1 MDKEKD
7 NVTTFSL
14 SIYGNI
20 TDYNEVL
27 SKARCR
33 IFYTGANRNGTFITE
48 EFAEKLISTLPYVPV
63 KGIYD
68 TMKDDYTDHGRERYE
83 GRIYGIVPE
92 NPNFAWEKHLDVD
105 GVERTYACT
114 DVYLFTGLYKQEAF
128 DIVGKSQSMELY
140 VDSIEGE
147 WQYINGKRF
156 FVFTEGRFLG
166 LQTLGEDYEP
176 CFEGASFYTLVDSV
190 KALMNDLQ
198 DTNVFQKQNLGG
210 EKHMNF
216 KLSDNQKYNMIWS
229 LLNPRFNEENDYVM
243 DYAVCDVYDEY
254 AVVFKFETNAY
265 ERAYYTKNDE
275 TDSLA
280 IDKMEDCYIVDVNE
294 EEKRA
299 LEVLHAMN
307 NNTYEKID
315 EVVTDLQNKVDSF
328 SSKNEENET
337 AIATLQQDKERLENE
352 LEEVNGNYT
361 TALETI
367 DTLTSEKNELNEFK
381 VAAELKEKEA
391 VIEKYVTLI
400 DEEQI
405 NNFKEK
411 IDEFTKEELDKEL
424 AFVLVQTKSTI
435 FTNDESTDVFVFV
448 NKINFVTGESYTLA
462 EFFSGNRRIVIPDLQ
477 RDYCWGD
484 KTHTN
489 ERKELVSGFIDTL
502 VNHYKNYRMEI
513 DKLSLG
519 LIYGYEV
526 PANHIQLC
534 DGQQRMTTL
543 FLLLGMLNKKST
555 ENFFQSLLI
564 SDYELSD
571 DKEPYLQYSVRET
584 SLYFLSDLVC
594 HFFIR
599 NAKDNDYVEKVSDIW
614 HGTWF
619 FNEYRTDPSIR
630 SMISALEIIEN
641 LLKDKDETWCCQFG
655 DFLINRLTFLYY
667 DMETRKNGEETFVV
681 INTTGEPLSSTQ
693 NLKPLVVQADK
704 NKYFEATHHKT
715 PAIAWEEIETW
726 FWKNREPKSN
736 DTADA
741 GFAEFLRWIS
751 IIELTK
757 KGGSSDVVRTIL
769 SKGKYSFNYNEIS
782 LETILNYW
790 ETIKRLFPEN
800 GGEFTNEKSFLSPS
814 DNDFYADTGK
824 YKLKA
829 LSQIECFRLL
839 PVIAYCNNNGCDLT
853 DRNALRL
860 YHFVDN
866 LSRIEN
872 IQKNVNPLVEE
883 AISIALTCTDIIELL
898 QQENQ
903 DKFSKSI
910 LTEEEIDKL
919 RILDNNPSRNDIEEE
934 FWYAQKHPILQ
945 GEILPLI
952 EWTKLNGSFNI
963 ANFKTI
969 RSHFE
974 QIFPRGTKAVTDLT
988 RRSLLTYGLPEYPR
1002 GNSFGYSAEEW
1013 KGIICAN
1020 SKKIAA
1026 AIKGT
1031 ASEAAFVSAAKE
1043 LQGSV
1048 EDLLNFVNKFKK
1060 K

>member
-1 MDKEKD
+1 
-7 NVTTFSL
+7 
-14 SIYGNI
+14 
-20 TDYNEVL
+20 
-27 SKARCR
+27 
-33 IFYTGANRNGTFITE
+33 
-48 EFAEKLISTLPYVPV
+48 
-63 KGIYD
+63 
-68 TMKDDYTDHGRERYE
+68 MK
-83 GRIYGIVPE
+83 
-92 NPNFAWEKHLDVD
+92 
-105 GVERTYACT
+105 
-114 DVYLFTGLYKQEAF
+114 
-128 DIVGKSQSMELY
+128 
-140 VDSIEGE
+140 
-147 WQYINGKRF
+147 
-156 FVFTEGRFLG
+156 
-166 LQTLGEDYEP
+166 
-176 CFEGASFYTLVDSV
+176 
-190 KALMNDLQ
+190 
-198 DTNVFQKQNLGG
+198 
-210 EKHMNF
+210 
-216 KLSDNQKYNMIWS
+216 
-229 LLNPRFNEENDYVM
+229 
-243 DYAVCDVYDEY
+243 
-254 AVVFKFETNAY
+254 
-265 ERAYYTKNDE
+265 
-275 TDSLA
+275 
-280 IDKMEDCYIVDVNE
+280 
-294 EEKRA
+294 
-299 LEVLHAMN
+299 
-307 NNTYEKID
+307 
-315 EVVTDLQNKVDSF
+315 
-328 SSKNEENET
+328 
-337 AIATLQQDKERLENE
+337 
-352 LEEVNGNYT
+352 
-361 TALETI
+361 
-367 DTLTSEKNELNEFK
+367 
-381 VAAELKEKEA
+381 
-391 VIEKYVTLI
+391 
-400 DEEQI
+400 
-405 NNFKEK
+405 
-411 IDEFTKEELDKEL
+411 
-424 AFVLVQTKSTI
+424 
-435 FTNDESTDVFVFV
+435 

-1020 SKKIAA
+1020 SKKI
-1026 AIKGT
+1026 GEYLDT
-1031 ASEAAFVSAAKE
+1031 LFDPSHCSPQSAQDAMIEDYKNNGNKNDLDIFIQHDFLMEYCDEKRFGSYGNGGIMLYKNKWAKPY
-1043 LQGSV
+1043 SV
-1048 EDLLNFVNKFKK
+1048 ENALLLYKLNADWDCYDFDNGKALQDGSFWRIWYYPNRDSNCVVVEREYQNTTVAIDIISHMPHKQLLSVFIRNNEDATKNALLFLVEKNFEFSNEDGRYEIIIDEDIDKFISYIYSLTGEIDESLERIND
-1060 K
+1060 

>member
-92 NPNFAWEKHLDVD
+92 NPNFAWEKHLDAD

-294 EEKRA
+294 EERRA
-299 LEVLHAMN
+299 LEVLHVMN

-315 EVVTDLQNKVDSF
+315 EVVTNLQNKVDSF
-328 SSKNEENET
+328 SSKNEENEI

-435 FTNDESTDVFVFV
+435 FTNDES
-448 NKINFVTGESYTLA
+448 
-462 EFFSGNRRIVIPDLQ
+462 
-477 RDYCWGD
+477 
-484 KTHTN
+484 
-489 ERKELVSGFIDTL
+489 GFIPKEEPPLTGISAIL
-502 VNHYKNYRMEI
+502 EKQ
-513 DKLSLG
+513 K
-519 LIYGYEV
+519 
-526 PANHIQLC
+526 
-534 DGQQRMTTL
+534 
-543 FLLLGMLNKKST
+543 NKK
-555 ENFFQSLLI
+555 
-564 SDYELSD
+564 
-571 DKEPYLQYSVRET
+571 K
-584 SLYFLSDLVC
+584 
-594 HFFIR
+594 
-599 NAKDNDYVEKVSDIW
+599 
-614 HGTWF
+614 
-619 FNEYRTDPSIR
+619 
-630 SMISALEIIEN
+630 
-641 LLKDKDETWCCQFG
+641 
-655 DFLINRLTFLYY
+655 
-667 DMETRKNGEETFVV
+667 
-681 INTTGEPLSSTQ
+681 
-693 NLKPLVVQADK
+693 
-704 NKYFEATHHKT
+704 
-715 PAIAWEEIETW
+715 
-726 FWKNREPKSN
+726 
-736 DTADA
+736 
-741 GFAEFLRWIS
+741 
-751 IIELTK
+751 
-757 KGGSSDVVRTIL
+757 
-769 SKGKYSFNYNEIS
+769 
-782 LETILNYW
+782 
-790 ETIKRLFPEN
+790 
-800 GGEFTNEKSFLSPS
+800 
-814 DNDFYADTGK
+814 
-824 YKLKA
+824 
-829 LSQIECFRLL
+829 
-839 PVIAYCNNNGCDLT
+839 
-853 DRNALRL
+853 
-860 YHFVDN
+860 
-866 LSRIEN
+866 
-872 IQKNVNPLVEE
+872 
-883 AISIALTCTDIIELL
+883 
-898 QQENQ
+898 
-903 DKFSKSI
+903 
-910 LTEEEIDKL
+910 
-919 RILDNNPSRNDIEEE
+919 
-934 FWYAQKHPILQ
+934 
-945 GEILPLI
+945 
-952 EWTKLNGSFNI
+952 
-963 ANFKTI
+963 
-969 RSHFE
+969 
-974 QIFPRGTKAVTDLT
+974 
-988 RRSLLTYGLPEYPR
+988 
-1002 GNSFGYSAEEW
+1002 
-1013 KGIICAN
+1013 
-1020 SKKIAA
+1020 
-1026 AIKGT
+1026 
-1031 ASEAAFVSAAKE
+1031 
-1043 LQGSV
+1043 
-1048 EDLLNFVNKFKK
+1048 
-1060 K
+1060 

>member
-92 NPNFAWEKHLDVD
+92 NPNFAWEKHLDAD

-243 DYAVCDVYDEY
+243 DYAVCDVYDAY
-254 AVVFKFETNAY
+254 AVVFKFETSTY

-294 EEKRA
+294 EERRA
-299 LEVLHAMN
+299 LEVLHVMN

-381 VAAELKEKEA
+381 IAAELKEKEA
-391 VIEKYVTLI
+391 VIDKYVTLI

-435 FTNDESTDVFVFV
+435 FTNDES
-448 NKINFVTGESYTLA
+448 
-462 EFFSGNRRIVIPDLQ
+462 
-477 RDYCWGD
+477 
-484 KTHTN
+484 
-489 ERKELVSGFIDTL
+489 GFIPKEEPPLTGINAIL
-502 VNHYKNYRMEI
+502 EKQ
-513 DKLSLG
+513 K
-519 LIYGYEV
+519 
-526 PANHIQLC
+526 
-534 DGQQRMTTL
+534 
-543 FLLLGMLNKKST
+543 NKK
-555 ENFFQSLLI
+555 
-564 SDYELSD
+564 
-571 DKEPYLQYSVRET
+571 K
-584 SLYFLSDLVC
+584 
-594 HFFIR
+594 
-599 NAKDNDYVEKVSDIW
+599 
-614 HGTWF
+614 
-619 FNEYRTDPSIR
+619 
-630 SMISALEIIEN
+630 
-641 LLKDKDETWCCQFG
+641 
-655 DFLINRLTFLYY
+655 
-667 DMETRKNGEETFVV
+667 
-681 INTTGEPLSSTQ
+681 
-693 NLKPLVVQADK
+693 
-704 NKYFEATHHKT
+704 
-715 PAIAWEEIETW
+715 
-726 FWKNREPKSN
+726 
-736 DTADA
+736 
-741 GFAEFLRWIS
+741 
-751 IIELTK
+751 
-757 KGGSSDVVRTIL
+757 
-769 SKGKYSFNYNEIS
+769 
-782 LETILNYW
+782 
-790 ETIKRLFPEN
+790 
-800 GGEFTNEKSFLSPS
+800 
-814 DNDFYADTGK
+814 
-824 YKLKA
+824 
-829 LSQIECFRLL
+829 
-839 PVIAYCNNNGCDLT
+839 
-853 DRNALRL
+853 
-860 YHFVDN
+860 
-866 LSRIEN
+866 
-872 IQKNVNPLVEE
+872 
-883 AISIALTCTDIIELL
+883 
-898 QQENQ
+898 
-903 DKFSKSI
+903 
-910 LTEEEIDKL
+910 
-919 RILDNNPSRNDIEEE
+919 
-934 FWYAQKHPILQ
+934 
-945 GEILPLI
+945 
-952 EWTKLNGSFNI
+952 
-963 ANFKTI
+963 
-969 RSHFE
+969 
-974 QIFPRGTKAVTDLT
+974 
-988 RRSLLTYGLPEYPR
+988 
-1002 GNSFGYSAEEW
+1002 
-1013 KGIICAN
+1013 
-1020 SKKIAA
+1020 
-1026 AIKGT
+1026 
-1031 ASEAAFVSAAKE
+1031 
-1043 LQGSV
+1043 
-1048 EDLLNFVNKFKK
+1048 
-1060 K
+1060 

>member
-48 EFAEKLISTLPYVPV
+48 EFAEKLVSTLPYVPV

-105 GVERTYACT
+105 GVERTYACA

-254 AVVFKFETNAY
+254 AVVFKFETSAY

-294 EEKRA
+294 EEKHA

-381 VAAELKEKEA
+381 IAAELKEKEA
-391 VIEKYVTLI
+391 VIDKYVTLI

-435 FTNDESTDVFVFV
+435 FANDES
-448 NKINFVTGESYTLA
+448 
-462 EFFSGNRRIVIPDLQ
+462 
-477 RDYCWGD
+477 
-484 KTHTN
+484 
-489 ERKELVSGFIDTL
+489 GFIPKEEPPLTGISAIL
-502 VNHYKNYRMEI
+502 EKQ
-513 DKLSLG
+513 K
-519 LIYGYEV
+519 
-526 PANHIQLC
+526 
-534 DGQQRMTTL
+534 
-543 FLLLGMLNKKST
+543 NKK
-555 ENFFQSLLI
+555 
-564 SDYELSD
+564 
-571 DKEPYLQYSVRET
+571 K
-584 SLYFLSDLVC
+584 
-594 HFFIR
+594 
-599 NAKDNDYVEKVSDIW
+599 
-614 HGTWF
+614 
-619 FNEYRTDPSIR
+619 
-630 SMISALEIIEN
+630 
-641 LLKDKDETWCCQFG
+641 
-655 DFLINRLTFLYY
+655 
-667 DMETRKNGEETFVV
+667 
-681 INTTGEPLSSTQ
+681 
-693 NLKPLVVQADK
+693 
-704 NKYFEATHHKT
+704 
-715 PAIAWEEIETW
+715 
-726 FWKNREPKSN
+726 
-736 DTADA
+736 
-741 GFAEFLRWIS
+741 
-751 IIELTK
+751 
-757 KGGSSDVVRTIL
+757 
-769 SKGKYSFNYNEIS
+769 
-782 LETILNYW
+782 
-790 ETIKRLFPEN
+790 
-800 GGEFTNEKSFLSPS
+800 
-814 DNDFYADTGK
+814 
-824 YKLKA
+824 
-829 LSQIECFRLL
+829 
-839 PVIAYCNNNGCDLT
+839 
-853 DRNALRL
+853 
-860 YHFVDN
+860 
-866 LSRIEN
+866 
-872 IQKNVNPLVEE
+872 
-883 AISIALTCTDIIELL
+883 
-898 QQENQ
+898 
-903 DKFSKSI
+903 
-910 LTEEEIDKL
+910 
-919 RILDNNPSRNDIEEE
+919 
-934 FWYAQKHPILQ
+934 
-945 GEILPLI
+945 
-952 EWTKLNGSFNI
+952 
-963 ANFKTI
+963 
-969 RSHFE
+969 
-974 QIFPRGTKAVTDLT
+974 
-988 RRSLLTYGLPEYPR
+988 
-1002 GNSFGYSAEEW
+1002 
-1013 KGIICAN
+1013 
-1020 SKKIAA
+1020 
-1026 AIKGT
+1026 
-1031 ASEAAFVSAAKE
+1031 
-1043 LQGSV
+1043 
-1048 EDLLNFVNKFKK
+1048 
-1060 K
+1060 